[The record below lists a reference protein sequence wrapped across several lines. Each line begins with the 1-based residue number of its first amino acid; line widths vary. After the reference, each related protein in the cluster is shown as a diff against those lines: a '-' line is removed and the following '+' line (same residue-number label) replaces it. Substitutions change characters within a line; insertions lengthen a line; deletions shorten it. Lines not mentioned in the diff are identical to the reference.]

1 MRKEGGGGE
10 IPQNIKKS
18 VEHESITHLRL
29 GFSVIFFL
37 ALLSLLSISAK

>member
-1 MRKEGGGGE
+1 MRKEGGKK